1 MVYSAEWFL
10 DRRILWNTLYTSNSL
25 CILSVFSEHSVT
37 VPNFLAEI
45 SGMKFPSHSAEISR
59 NFPLEVSLSQRPN
72 LSTPTAPKSLAHSL
86 SAPNPLT
93 TLNPLRAPNS
103 PNSHNGAQLIHSSPK
118 TST

>member
-45 SGMKFPSHSAEISR
+45 SGMKFPSHSADISR
-59 NFPLEVSLSQRPN
+59 NFPLEVS
-72 LSTPTAPKSLAHSL
+72 HSL
-86 SAPNPLT
+86 YSLN
-93 TLNPLRAPNS
+93 TLLQCR
-103 PNSHNGAQLIHSSPK
+103 ISSPK
-118 TST
+118 SQV